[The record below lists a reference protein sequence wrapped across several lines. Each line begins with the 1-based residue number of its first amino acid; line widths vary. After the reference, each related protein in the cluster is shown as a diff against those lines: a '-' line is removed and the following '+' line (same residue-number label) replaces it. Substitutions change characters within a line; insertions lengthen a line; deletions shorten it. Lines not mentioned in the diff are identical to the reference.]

1 MGLAPKVRLIDVWLD
16 KPVSEEFQKYSQLY
30 HRDHDDFFM
39 IKTFLCLTEIRESNG
54 PLQYVQAS
62 HIDPWKNLRN
72 QHTDSD
78 VEEVLYPN
86 KKIFSMT
93 GSQGDMYA
101 ADTNGFHKGKTL
113 TEGIRC
119 LVSVQYVSENPRI
132 PFKDDKFQF

>member
-1 MGLAPKVRLIDVWLD
+1 
-16 KPVSEEFQKYSQLY
+16 
-30 HRDHDDFFM
+30 M